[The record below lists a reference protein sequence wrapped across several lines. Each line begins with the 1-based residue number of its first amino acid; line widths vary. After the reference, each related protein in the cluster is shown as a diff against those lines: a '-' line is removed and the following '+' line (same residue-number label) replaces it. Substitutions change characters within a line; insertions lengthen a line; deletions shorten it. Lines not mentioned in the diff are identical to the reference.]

1 MHCPPE
7 TKGNA
12 TRVSFILH
20 GKKLHLVVFHLGTT
34 NQLPHILVLQD
45 KSLGFLK
52 KKHRKFTTASQ
63 RAYNGWQIKLVHI
76 LPKEG

>member
-20 GKKLHLVVFHLGTT
+20 GKKLRLVVFHLGTT

-45 KSLGFLK
+45 KSLGFL
-52 KKHRKFTTASQ
+52 
-63 RAYNGWQIKLVHI
+63 
-76 LPKEG
+76 